1 VTSYRPVF
9 DGSAA
14 DSLAQLSKRKER
26 KALNLARDFAAHPFV
41 RSDYSLPDEKGRT
54 IEYLLIEEFV
64 FGYWLD
70 HAARELRIVEI
81 HSAS

>member
-1 VTSYRPVF
+1 MRPYRPVF
-9 DGSAA
+9 DASAA
-14 DSLAQLSKRKER
+14 ESLGQLSKRKER
-26 KALNLARDFAAHPFV
+26 RALQLARAFADHPFV
-41 RSDYSLPDEKGRT
+41 RSDYSLPDESGRT

-81 HSAS
+81 HPAS